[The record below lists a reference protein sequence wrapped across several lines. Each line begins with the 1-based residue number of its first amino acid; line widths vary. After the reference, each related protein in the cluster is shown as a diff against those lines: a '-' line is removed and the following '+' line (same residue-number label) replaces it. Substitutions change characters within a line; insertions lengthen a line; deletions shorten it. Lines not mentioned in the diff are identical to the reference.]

1 MASNGKINLIP
12 FFKKSNRL
20 IWIAIIL
27 AIIFFGYS
35 YLQKDK
41 QPILEQ
47 KSNEESTEVTSTNE
61 IIEELKK
68 EIKELKQ
75 QTQKEST
82 DVAPQPEEAENL
94 DLVLLKYKTENDSI
108 EELSNILLNAV
119 VTNTL
124 PACQTIVQSRTT
136 RQHSYFMFLDA
147 LTILQSGYNKYK
159 NQIEWINN
167 NLRSYEDI
175 QQIIK
180 DYCSSVGL
188 EI

>member
-108 EELSNILLNAV
+108 EELSNIKH
-119 VTNTL
+119 
-124 PACQTIVQSRTT
+124 I
-136 RQHSYFMFLDA
+136 
-147 LTILQSGYNKYK
+147 
-159 NQIEWINN
+159 
-167 NLRSYEDI
+167 
-175 QQIIK
+175 
-180 DYCSSVGL
+180 
-188 EI
+188 